1 MIILNEFIWR
11 KDHYAFHITNTD
23 AMANICK
30 QGLKPLSGER
40 SKLVDDDIKGIFFFD
55 CLSNVSDWAEVL
67 YETKDIYELEL
78 LKFNLKNRKWIKHNN
93 DEFYLPNKILPG
105 RIEYLRIY
113 DTEKRIYLP
122 LNFIDSVD
130 EKRIIVWNSLD
141 GYKPLVKN
149 KKQKFE

>member
-1 MIILNEFIWR
+1 M
-11 KDHYAFHITNTD
+11 
-23 AMANICK
+23 
-30 QGLKPLSGER
+30 
-40 SKLVDDDIKGIFFFD
+40 
-55 CLSNVSDWAEVL
+55 SDWIEVL

-78 LKFNLKNRKWIKHNN
+78 LKFNLKNRKWIKQNN

-141 GYKPLVKN
+141 DYKPLVKN